1 MSVFRE
7 GKVDVL
13 VVIDVGLR
21 GLDFSE
27 VIYVINYDLLD
38 NIEGYVYRC
47 GRIGRMGYF
56 GVVILFFILDCKIVE
71 EFKEMLEVM
80 D

>member
-1 MSVFRE
+1 MREFCE

-21 GLDFSE
+21 GLDFFE
-27 VIYVINYDLLD
+27 VTYVINYDLLD
-38 NIEGYVYRC
+38 SIEDYVYRC

-56 GVVILFFILDCKIVE
+56 GVVIFFLIFDCKIVE
-71 EFKEMLEVM
+71 
-80 D
+80 